1 MATRLRYGE
10 PEEVGM
16 SGSRIKRLARLAEGW
31 VADGSHQA
39 LVVLAARRGVI
50 VLHEAFGKL
59 TPEPDAPP
67 VALDT
72 IFPVASI
79 SKPITAATAL
89 TLVDDGLLGL
99 NRPVQEYLPE
109 FVGDGKEAVMVHH
122 LLTHTSGFEDEAA
135 LKFVDELRAA
145 SKLPDPTEPDH
156 PLYAVFPL
164 WRYVATLFAAPLVR
178 PPGQQ
183 MAYSNLAYAL
193 LGDIVS
199 RVAAV
204 PFAQAV
210 QDRVFA
216 PLAMSSS
223 SFDLTT
229 EASARMVR
237 RPVGIKGDVFEL
249 PNLPRHVE
257 PPGGVRSTAHDM
269 AVFGQMLLNGGGYG
283 DARLLSPA
291 SVREMTRNQ
300 IPGVSAS
307 FESEIFPEAAWGLGV
322 GVHGNKK
329 SLRDGS
335 LHSPA
340 ALSHGGAGGTQWW
353 VDPVYE
359 IVGVYFSVALNYYP
373 TMMEKWNA
381 DLFVNAVTAAVE
393 E

>member
-1 MATRLRYGE
+1 MATRLRYGD

-72 IFPVASI
+72 IFPIASN
-79 SKPITAATAL
+79 SKTITSATVL
-89 TLVDDGLLGL
+89 SLVDDGLLGL
-99 NRPVQEYLPE
+99 NRPVQEYVPE

-135 LKFVDELRAA
+135 IKFVDELRAA

-156 PLYAVFPL
+156 PLYAVFPQG
-164 WRYVATLFAAPLVR
+164 RYVATLLAAPLVR

-183 MAYSNLAYAL
+183 MAYSGLNYSL

-199 RVAAV
+199 RVAGV

-210 QDRVFA
+210 QDRVIA
-216 PLAMSSS
+216 PLEMSSS
-223 SFDLTT
+223 LFDLTSET
-229 EASARMVR
+229 SARMVR
-237 RPVGIKGDVFEL
+237 RPVGVKGDTLEL
-249 PNLPRHVE
+249 PNLPRHFE
-257 PPGGVRSTAHDM
+257 PRAGVRSTARDV
-269 AVFGQMLLNGGGYG
+269 AVFGQMLLNGGSYG
-283 DARLLSPA
+283 NTRILSAA

-300 IPGVSAS
+300 IPGISAL
-307 FESEIFPEAAWGLGV
+307 EDGQVFPEASWGLGLDV
-322 GVHGNKK
+322 NSDKK
-329 SLRDGS
+329 WLRFSS
-335 LHSPA
+335 LHSA
-340 ALSHGGAGGTQWW
+340 EAFGHMGAGGTYWW

-359 IVGVYFSVALNYYP
+359 IVGVYFSVTLNYYP